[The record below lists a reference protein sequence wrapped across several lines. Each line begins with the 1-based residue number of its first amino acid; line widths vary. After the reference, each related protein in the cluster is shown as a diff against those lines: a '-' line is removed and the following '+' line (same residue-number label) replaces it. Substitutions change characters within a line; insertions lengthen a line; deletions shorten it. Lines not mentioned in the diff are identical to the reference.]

1 VVTTSAAIAGHHDTK
16 HPVLSRVVAWL
27 YTGPVGHL
35 VAGVA
40 DWATLF
46 VGALT
51 RGQTP
56 GALPADDAVDPPTE
70 KD

>member
-1 VVTTSAAIAGHHDTK
+1 VVNRI
-16 HPVLSRVVAWL
+16 VAWL

-40 DWATLF
+40 DWATLL
-46 VGALT
+46 VRSLT
-51 RGQTP
+51 RGQTS
-56 GALPADDAVDPPTE
+56 GALPAEDAVDPPTD

>member
-1 VVTTSAAIAGHHDTK
+1 VV
-16 HPVLSRVVAWL
+16 SRIVAWL

-46 VGALT
+46 VRCLT
-51 RGQTP
+51 RRQTTP
-56 GALPADDAVDPPTE
+56 RPPAEDPVDPPGHENTA
-70 KD
+70 DVHPGVGG